1 MIFLN
6 NLNYELIKDEDEYY
20 LEQLLQMYE
29 ISRAPRNRDY
39 PEVEQFMRRV
49 ASINLNRHYSKAQLR
64 ILAENYSELGAMT
77 YDDNEDF
84 FFSRVDC
91 VEIRKL
97 LNYLKNRKE
106 QKRIEKTVKEQTKY
120 YNLATII
127 ISIIA
132 LIISLVK

>member
-1 MIFLN
+1 MILLN

>member
-6 NLNYELIKDEDEYY
+6 DLNYELIKDEDEYY

-29 ISRAPRNRDY
+29 ISRAPGNRDY
-39 PEVEQFMRRV
+39 PEVEQFMMRV

-106 QKRIEKTVKEQTKY
+106 QKRVEKTVKE
-120 YNLATII
+120 
-127 ISIIA
+127 
-132 LIISLVK
+132 

>member
-106 QKRIEKTVKEQTKY
+106 QKRIEKIVKEQTKY

>member
-1 MIFLN
+1 MN
-6 NLNYELIKDEDEYY
+6 NLNCELIKDEDEYY

-106 QKRIEKTVKEQTKY
+106 QKRIEKIVKEQTKY